1 MKNQKFNKYK
11 VLTHN
16 MDKILVLDFGGQYC
30 HLIARRIRALNV
42 YSEVA
47 APTVTNFRDVKG
59 IILSGGPSS
68 VFSVRAPEFNPN
80 VFKQNIP
87 ILGICYGHQLIA
99 HYFGGRVIPLPI
111 KEYGKSILE
120 IKDHR
125 DLFKGLGKKEIVWM
139 SHGDTIEKVPLGFT
153 VLASTK
159 NCPIAAIADRKKK
172 IFSTQFHPEV
182 THTKHGQDIL
192 RNFVFNVCKLKPNW
206 NPGNLVNRLITQIKK
221 EVKKN
226 RVLMAAS
233 GGVDSTVAAVLLHK
247 ALGDKVY
254 YVFVD
259 NGLIRH
265 KEVENVINVFKKQKM
280 KNLFIIDA
288 RKVFLKNLKGI
299 VDPEEKRKIISETFF
314 DIFQRKAKLLSKKYK
329 IKFLGQGTIY
339 PDRIETAQP
348 SASADKIKSHHNV
361 LLPQWLK
368 LRLVEPLRDF
378 YKDEVRDIGKK
389 LKLPKG
395 LVGRHP
401 FPGPGLGVR
410 ILGQITEKKIEFY
423 KEIDFLI
430 TNILKKTKWYDK
442 LWMGFPVL
450 VPIREF
456 ENAVEKDNIVGYST
470 NERLILVNKANE
482 LVKRI
487 LQENN
492 VKYDVL
498 KTIFLPVK
506 SVGVMGDARTYE
518 SPICLRILRRNKI
531 AKLPYNVLENVS
543 NELIN
548 KIKGVNRVVYDIT
561 QEPRGWDNVIA
572 VRAVT
577 SLDAMTCD
585 WAKFEYELLDKISK
599 KIMEKEK
606 IINRVVYD
614 ITQKP
619 PGTMEW
625 E

>member
-1 MKNQKFNKYK
+1 MG
-11 VLTHN
+11 
-16 MDKILVLDFGGQYC
+16 KILVLDFGGQYC
-30 HLIARRIRALNV
+30 HLIARRIRGLNV

-47 APTVTNFRDVKG
+47 VPTTTDFRGVKG

-68 VFSVRAPEFNPN
+68 VFSVRAPKFNPEI
-80 VFKQNIP
+80 FKQNIP
-87 ILGICYGHQLIA
+87 LLGICYGHQLIA
-99 HYFGGRVIPLPI
+99 HYFGGRVIPLQI
-111 KEYGKSILE
+111 KEYGKTLSY
-120 IKDHR
+120 IKDKK
-125 DLFKGLGKKEIVWM
+125 DLFKDLKDKEIVWM
-139 SHGDTIEKVPLGFT
+139 SHGDSIEKTPPGFK

-159 NCPIAAIADRKKK
+159 NCAIAAMGDRRKKVY
-172 IFSTQFHPEV
+172 STQFHPEV
-182 THTKHGQDIL
+182 THTKRGQDIL
-192 RNFVFNVCKLKPNW
+192 RNFVFEVCKLKPDW
-206 NPGNLVNRLITQIKK
+206 KPGDLVSKLVEQVKR
-221 EVKKN
+221 EVGHN

-247 ALGDKVY
+247 ALGDRVY

-265 KEVENVINVFKKQKM
+265 KEVQNVVNVFKKQKI

-288 RKVFLKNLKGI
+288 RDIFLKNLRGKI
-299 VDPEEKRKIISETFF
+299 EPEEKRKAISETFF
-314 DIFQRKAKLLSKKYK
+314 DVFQRKAKKLSKKYK

-339 PDRIETAQP
+339 PDRIETAQ
-348 SASADKIKSHHNV
+348 ASVRADKIKSHHNV
-361 LLPQWLK
+361 LLPKWLK
-368 LRLVEPLRDF
+368 LKLVEPLKDF
-378 YKDEVRDIGKK
+378 YKDEVREVGKK
-389 LKLPKG
+389 LRLPKE

-430 TNILKKTKWYDK
+430 TNALRRTKWYNK

-456 ENAVEKDNIVGYST
+456 EGAVERDNIVGYST

-482 LVKRI
+482 LVKEI
-487 LQENN
+487 LNEHD

-498 KTIFLPVK
+498 KAIFLPVK
-506 SVGVMGDARTYE
+506 SVGVMGDSRTYE
-518 SPICLRILRRNKI
+518 NPICLRILKNNKI
-531 AKLPYNVLENVS
+531 AKIPYDVLENIS

-561 QEPRGWDNVIA
+561 NKPTGWDNVVA
-572 VRAVT
+572 LRAVT

-585 WAKFEYELLDKISK
+585 WAKFDYAFLNRISK
-599 KIMEKEK
+599 RIMEKEK